1 MNRTDAAKIIAL
13 VKVAFPR
20 YMEGLSDEEKI
31 AGVNLWVE
39 ILGKYPTELVFYATK
54 EYLHNEREQYR
65 SDNVPLLIRDY
76 VWAIQEQVNADL
88 PWRRFRYPALNDYV
102 KKENDK
108 AYRLKMEKK
117 KAELERKKQRVMR
130 LEERKAENE
139 N

>member
-1 MNRTDAAKIIAL
+1 MNKTDMAKIIAL

-20 YMEGLSDEEKI
+20 YMEGFDDEMKI
-31 AGVNLWVE
+31 AAVNYWME
-39 ILGKYPTELVFYATK
+39 ILGKYPVELVFYATK
-54 EYLHNEREQYR
+54 EYLFNERDQYQ

-88 PWRRFRYPALNDYV
+88 PWRKFRYPALNDYV
-102 KKENDK
+102 TKENDK